1 MTVTIPPPP
10 DDEFRRSPFTPTFGS
25 TPPALVGRQQEVND
39 FAYALDNGPGSKGRA
54 TFVTGQRGVGKSVML
69 NVYHDIAASR
79 GWVSIHASASKGF
92 ARQLTEARLPEVLEQ
107 LDTASLSK
115 SKTVGA
121 NVSVLGFGG
130 GFTNRTESTNTLV
143 PDFRHQ
149 LMKTLDVLSKTGAGL
164 LITLDEVHRSQLEE
178 MQEITDAISYAF
190 AQEAPVAF
198 VAAGLPET
206 INGLVNADVSTYL
219 RRAERVTLEN
229 LLPEDTRVALSV
241 PIEEAGGR
249 ISASALDLAVE
260 GTGNYPYLVQ
270 LVGDEAWRA
279 AADGDIRDSHVH
291 VALDTAERSMFRQIH
306 APMIDS
312 LPPREREYLDAMT
325 ADEGRS
331 STGDIGRPDGDRCQ
345 ACRCLS
351 RSFAEPGSDRSGWP
365 RLCDVRG
372 PVHRFL
378 SEAEI
383 QHVRTPRMLAISWT
397 VRRGVRVRSLSRQ
410 ATRATWSRQAHVSV
424 SSECRGVVVLRPPT
438 TVHIS
443 SDKAG
448 SEMAPLSKGMSTVAK
463 TKVSDE
469 RPRPGWALQRADVVG
484 TPPTV
489 VRSQAGATV
498 FFLRP
503 ASCEAR
509 DS

>member
-107 LDTASLSK
+107 LDSARLSK

-164 LITLDEVHRSQLEE
+164 LITLDEVHRSQLDE

-249 ISASALDLAVE
+249 ISESALELAVE

-306 APMIDS
+306 APMIGS
-312 LPPREREYLDAMT
+312 LPLREREYLDAMT

-331 STGDIGRPDGDRCQ
+331 STGDIGRRMAIDASHAGVYRDR
-345 ACRCLS
+345 L
-351 RSFAEPGSDRSGWP
+351 
-365 RLCDVRG
+365 LN
-372 PVHRFL
+372 
-378 SEAEI
+378 
-383 QHVRTPRMLAISWT
+383 
-397 VRRGVRVRSLSRQ
+397 RGVIEVVGHGYVTFAVPYTDSYLRLHPARERSV
-410 ATRATWSRQAHVSV
+410 T
-424 SSECRGVVVLRPPT
+424 
-438 TVHIS
+438 
-443 SDKAG
+443 AG
-448 SEMAPLSKGMSTVAK
+448 AQLDHEK
-463 TKVSDE
+463 E
-469 RPRPGWALQRADVVG
+469 RPSPEPQSPGGSRYMEQTSPRQRLF
-484 TPPTV
+484 
-489 VRSQAGATV
+489 GAQGSG
-498 FFLRP
+498 RP
-503 ASCEAR
+503 AASNDGTYQQRQSWQR
-509 DS
+509 DDTPEQGHEHGR

>member
-331 STGDIGRPDGDRCQ
+331 STGDIGRRMAIDAKHAGVYRDR
-345 ACRCLS
+345 L
-351 RSFAEPGSDRSGWP
+351 
-365 RLCDVRG
+365 LN
-372 PVHRFL
+372 
-378 SEAEI
+378 
-383 QHVRTPRMLAISWT
+383 
-397 VRRGVRVRSLSRQ
+397 RGVIEVAGHGYVTFAVPYTDSYLRRNPAREDSANAGDQLDREKGRPGPEPKSPGDSRYMEQTSTRQRLFGVQGSGRAEASNDSTYQQRQSRQ
-410 ATRATWSRQAHVSV
+410 RD
-424 SSECRGVVVLRPPT
+424 G
-438 TVHIS
+438 
-443 SDKAG
+443 
-448 SEMAPLSKGMSTVAK
+448 APEQGY
-463 TKVSDE
+463 E
-469 RPRPGWALQRADVVG
+469 HGR
-484 TPPTV
+484 
-489 VRSQAGATV
+489 
-498 FFLRP
+498 
-503 ASCEAR
+503 
-509 DS
+509 